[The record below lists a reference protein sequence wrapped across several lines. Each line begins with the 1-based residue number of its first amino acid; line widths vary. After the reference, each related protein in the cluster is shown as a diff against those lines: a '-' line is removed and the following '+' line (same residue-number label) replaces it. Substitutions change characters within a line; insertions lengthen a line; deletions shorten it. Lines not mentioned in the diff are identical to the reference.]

1 MLTDKCTELFS
12 TSVNEGYTVQID
24 GEKQAFK
31 TNLMGLVRFSAQN
44 HKATTAAVYSIIY
57 WALVIY
63 TCVFTIMYFK
73 RFLYMAFFTMIAPLV
88 ALTYPIDKVG
98 DGKSQAFNMWFK
110 EYTMNAIIQPIHLIL
125 YTVFVGSAYNLV
137 AKNPIYAL
145 VAIFFLI
152 PAEKFIKKMFGLDK
166 AESTSGFGSFAGG
179 ALAMSGLKHLSNLG
193 PGGKSKKESGGSGD
207 SSDEEGNSNYR
218 SPNEAGDLSSFDS
231 DAQQQEARQQMLDAD
246 DENFGGQDWDAQ
258 QRDALAREQS
268 QNDGGMQYNDDEY
281 AQILRDSGY
290 SEEEIAQMMGGN
302 GNSVNNDGQQG
313 QADSSRQG
321 DAQNSGEKP
330 KRSVVGAA
338 GRVVARG
345 AGSVGRQVWRNK
357 GRYAKAAAGFAAKTG
372 VRAAGAAAFAMP
384 ALAAGLTTGDFSKAM
399 QFTATGAAIGAT
411 IGGKTYDNA
420 VEPLA
425 SGAVNVARNARNAYQ
440 EERFGNEE
448 AERRQRERQNAR
460 AKKDFMSNEKEI
472 KKYRELAS
480 KMGYNG
486 SVKNLMEAASDYK
499 EAGVTDDTM
508 IQNAL
513 KAEYRTNKS
522 VGGSNNQ
529 HKQYVDMASFA
540 HQNGFGKDHIED
552 DKKRTSFENVISS
565 KLQKPKDQK
574 QAAQT
579 LAEIFDRGDMYK
591 KVGKLGK

>member
-1 MLTDKCTELFS
+1 
-12 TSVNEGYTVQID
+12 
-24 GEKQAFK
+24 
-31 TNLMGLVRFSAQN
+31 
-44 HKATTAAVYSIIY
+44 
-57 WALVIY
+57 
-63 TCVFTIMYFK
+63 
-73 RFLYMAFFTMIAPLV
+73 MAFFTMIAPLV

-137 AKNPIYAL
+137 AKNPLYAL
-145 VAIFFLI
+145 VAIAFLI
-152 PAEKFIKKMFGLDK
+152 PAEKFVKKMFGLDK

-179 ALAMSGLKHLSNLG
+179 ALAMSGLKHLTG
-193 PGGKSKKESGGSGD
+193 IGSGGSSKKQSGG
-207 SSDEEGNSNYR
+207 SSDSDDEGGRPNYR

-231 DAQQQEARQQMLDAD
+231 DAKEKEAIQQMLDTD
-246 DENFGGQDWDAQ
+246 DENFGGQDWDSQ
-258 QRDALAREQS
+258 QRDALAREQNK
-268 QNDGGMQYNDDEY
+268 NDGGMQYSDDEY

-290 SEEEIAQMMGGN
+290 SEDEIAQMTGGS
-302 GNSVNNDGQQG
+302 GSGSSANSEGKQEQVDNNTQTN
-313 QADSSRQG
+313 
-321 DAQNSGEKP
+321 AQVESGTQP
-330 KRSVVGAA
+330 KRRNVVKAA
-338 GRVVARG
+338 GRVVGRG
-345 AGSVGRQVWRNK
+345 ASAVGRQVWRNK
-357 GRYAKAAAGFAAKTG
+357 GNYAKSAVKFAARTG

-399 QFTATGAAIGAT
+399 QFAGTGAALGAT
-411 IGGKTYDNA
+411 IGGKAFDNVA
-420 VEPLA
+420 EPVA
-425 SGAVNVARNARNAYQ
+425 TGAVDIARNARNAYQ
-440 EERFGNEE
+440 EERYGNEE
-448 AERRQRERQNAR
+448 AERRQRERQNQK

-486 SVKNLMEAASDYK
+486 SVKNLMDAASDYK
-499 EAGVTDDTM
+499 EAGVTDDAM

-513 KAEYRTNKS
+513 KAEYRNNKT
-522 VGGSNNQ
+522 VGGNNSQ

-565 KLQKPKDQK
+565 KLQKPKDQQ